1 MSDATQ
7 PKTTPEE
14 ELTLTL
20 FRLFKLS
27 TMHDLANQAVER
39 SIEHGEKQLQ
49 LFFRDSDDEAV
60 VILFAGTNVFV
71 NGQPLRASRA
81 TYETI
86 QELGYQLDSIGFN
99 ELRLGQTTS
108 THDIYEML
116 TYFVKTKG
124 TKSSVPSVELT
135 GNVRLQYV
143 DPSFLLG
150 EDEEVVRGNETIARP
165 YTSSLVILRRMH
177 ESVQTSEYD
186 LAHILKRI
194 AQTIVMYAEKDPTAL
209 LKAMIPRPNSTDRAA
224 IALHSA
230 IIAATMTRIVTRD
243 PIQLLNVAYAGLLL
257 ETAATRI
264 SAENA
269 DDDPFAMLADDGL
282 SDEEIARVPSSGAL
296 VNVLMTGLFNRSVE
310 RVQLL
315 YEALW
320 LSQPGSSFRPYD
332 GKLNPSMAAIILAT
346 SYKFQR
352 ARAFDMNKSTSTPL
366 DDVIEELTR
375 TKRFKAELLCI
386 KLLCSCLGIFPRASA
401 IELTSGWRGVV
412 VRNHE
417 HTSLF
422 ERPHVLLLQDP
433 KGNQRERLVDLG
445 ALDADTLRFGK
456 VLRPL
461 HEPDEH
467 IRRGQRLVRSGAV
480 QISAAHEPDYL
491 EASLGELARPDLYSA
506 NAGLERLSQVSEARI
521 KGMMRTPKHKDH
533 PAIGDSLFDE

>member
-1 MSDATQ
+1 MSDVTQ

-39 SIEHGEKQLQ
+39 SIEHGEKQFQ

-60 VILFAGTNVFV
+60 VILFAGTNIFV

-86 QELGYQLDSIGFN
+86 KELGNQLESIGFN

-108 THDIYEML
+108 SHDIYEML
-116 TYFVKTKG
+116 TYFVKAKG
-124 TKSSVPSVELT
+124 TKSSSPSVELT
-135 GNVRLQYV
+135 NNVRFQYV

-150 EDEEVVRGNETIARP
+150 EDEDVARGNETIARP

-177 ESVQTSEYD
+177 EAVQGSEYD

-194 AQTIVMYAEKDPTAL
+194 AQTIVMYADKDPTAL
-209 LKAMIPRPNSTDRAA
+209 LKAMIPKPNSTDRAA

-230 IIAATMTRIVTRD
+230 IIAATMTRIITRD
-243 PIQLLNVAYAGLLL
+243 PIQLLNVAYAGLLI
-257 ETAATRI
+257 ETASTRI

-282 SDEEIARVPSSGAL
+282 SDEEIARMPSSGAL

-320 LSQPGSSFRPYD
+320 LSQPGTNFRPYE

-352 ARAFDMNKSTSTPL
+352 ARAFDMNQSRSTPL
-366 DDVIEELTR
+366 DDVIDELTR
-375 TKRFKAELLCI
+375 TKRFRAELLCI
-386 KLLCSCLGIFPRASA
+386 KLLCSCLGIFPRGSA
-401 IELTSGWRGVV
+401 VELTSGWRGVV

-433 KGNQRERLVDLG
+433 KGNPRERLVDLG
-445 ALDADTLRFGK
+445 ALDAETLRFGK

-461 HEPDEH
+461 HEPNEH
-467 IRRGQRLVRSGAV
+467 IRRAQQLVRSGGV
-480 QISAAHEPDYL
+480 QVSEADEPDYL
-491 EASLGELARPDLYSA
+491 EASLGSLARPDIYSA
-506 NAGLERLSQVSEARI
+506 SAGLERLSQVSEARI
-521 KGMMRTPKHKDH
+521 KGMMHTPKHRGD
-533 PAIGDSLFDE
+533 PSIGDSLFDE